1 MAETIIGEVDL
12 QNAHICVRLRAV
24 TALTG
29 PRILQR
35 VRFAWSSISQNDLC
49 ELASLMIAS
58 FTYWND
64 TALRTTA
71 ASETF
76 KDRIELEILFFI

>member
-1 MAETIIGEVDL
+1 MTETIIGEADL
-12 QNAHICVRLRAV
+12 QNNHMTIRIRAI
-24 TALTG
+24 TTLTG

-35 VRFAWSSISQNDLC
+35 LRFAWSSISENELC
-49 ELASLMIAS
+49 ALASLMIVS
-58 FTYWND
+58 FTYWNE

-76 KDRIELEILFFI
+76 KDRVK